1 MKHKVILSK
10 RYVNQAIEE
19 LKKDFELIIAEDKNK
34 SLLEVLREN
43 PDTSAVISF
52 LSDNIDKEFIDTGK
66 NLKIISNYAV
76 GYNNID
82 VNYATQKGIIVT
94 NTPDVLTAATAD
106 LTMALILSVSRR
118 IVESDKFVRQN
129 HFKGWHA
136 LMFLGKELKGATIGI
151 IGLGRIGTAVG
162 IRAKAFGMNVIYYSK
177 TRKPEIEKEYGF
189 KYKTFVQLIKESDIV
204 SLHLPYSKD
213 VHHLFDKDVF
223 DLMKRDAIF
232 INVARGKIVD
242 EEYLAKKLEKKELFG
257 AGLDVYE
264 FEPEVNEKLKSLDNV
279 VLTPHTG
286 SATFKTR
293 YEMAKITIN
302 NIKNV
307 LSGKKPITPVK

>member
-19 LKKDFELIIAEDKNK
+19 LENDFELIIAEDKNK
-34 SLLEVLREN
+34 SLLEVLKDN

-52 LSDNIDKEFIDTGK
+52 LSDNIDKEFIDAGK

-82 VNYATQKGIIVT
+82 INYAKQKGIVVT

-106 LTMALILSVSRR
+106 LTMALILSVSRK
-118 IVESDKFVRQN
+118 IVESDKYVRQN
-129 HFKGWHA
+129 KFKGWNA

-151 IGLGRIGTAVG
+151 VGLGRIGTAVG
-162 IRAKAFGMNVIYYSK
+162 IRAKAFGMNVIYYSR

-189 KYKTFVQLIKESDIV
+189 EYKTFVQLIKNSDII
-204 SLHLPYSKD
+204 SLHLPYSED

-223 DLMKRDAIF
+223 DLMKKDAIF

-242 EEYLAKKLEKKELFG
+242 EDYLAKKLEKKELFG

-264 FEPEVNEKLKSLDNV
+264 FEPKVNEKLKSLDNV

-307 LSGKKPITPVK
+307 LSGKEPITPV